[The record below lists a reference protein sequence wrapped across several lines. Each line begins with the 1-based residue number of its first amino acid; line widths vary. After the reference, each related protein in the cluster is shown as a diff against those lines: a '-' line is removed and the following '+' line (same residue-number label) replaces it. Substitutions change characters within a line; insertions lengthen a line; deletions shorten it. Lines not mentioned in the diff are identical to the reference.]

1 VADEIVVQRSKKID
15 AAPVDVFANIVDL
28 NQWGQWAPWD
38 ELDPDMK
45 KTYSG
50 ETATV
55 GSGYSW
61 TGNRKVGEGNMTI
74 TEIEAPNRMALDL
87 EFLKPFKDQSVTE
100 FIVSP
105 DGDGSEVTWK
115 MTTENTLM
123 KKIMGIFKSLDSM
136 VGPDFEKGL
145 SNLKRVTE
153 A

>member
-1 VADEIVVQRSKKID
+1 MADEIVVQRSQKID
-15 AAPVDVFANIVDL
+15 AAPMDVFAKIVDL
-28 NQWGQWAPWD
+28 NTWESWAPWD

-45 KTYSG
+45 KIFSG
-50 ETATV
+50 DVGTV

-74 TEIEAPNRMALDL
+74 TEIDTPNRMSLDL
-87 EFLKPFKDQSVTE
+87 QFLKPFKDQSVTE
-100 FIVSP
+100 FVVSP
-105 DGDGSEVTWK
+105 SGDGSEVTWK

-145 SNLKRVTE
+145 SNLKRVVE